1 MSHAAGCSCEQV
13 LEFVAR
19 LRREDEMVIANQM
32 SARIWPEFSQHEL
45 DFNYLS
51 STMGGAIPFGL
62 GLALARPEYEI
73 IVLSGDGSL
82 LMNLGCLTSVVA
94 SGVTNLSII
103 LLDNGS
109 YEVTGGQRTPG
120 NIAQVDYARLAKS
133 SGFALAEQVEGL
145 EKWFDLW
152 RTRHEHGGPRF
163 YSIVTNRVAPD
174 TPRWSN
180 AKVDIQ
186 LQRFRER
193 FRPSSS

>member
-1 MSHAAGCSCEQV
+1 MAHAAGCSCERV

-19 LRREDEMVIANQM
+19 LRKEDEMVITNQM
-32 SARIWPEFSQHEL
+32 SARLWPEFSQHEL
-45 DFNYLS
+45 DYNYLS

-73 IVLSGDGSL
+73 IVVSGDGSL
-82 LMNLGCLTSVVA
+82 LMNLGCLTSVIA
-94 SGVTNLSII
+94 SGVANLSII

-120 NIAQVDYARLAKS
+120 SIAQVDYAGLAKS
-133 SGFALAEQVEGL
+133 SGFALAEQVEKL
-145 EKWFDLW
+145 ETWFELW
-152 RTRHEHGGPRF
+152 STRREHSGPRF
-163 YSIVTNRVAPD
+163 YSIVTHSVDPD

-180 AKVDIQ
+180 SRVDIQ

-193 FRPSSS
+193 FRPSCS